1 VKEGISGS
9 ALWGYNIGINKNLKK
24 ENRNNIKQI
33 LSYLC
38 SKDTHRKITIE
49 KKLLTPISSLYE
61 EEEVCKNVDCKLFK
75 SIQPILRPTSEDNN
89 NYYFNFLNYF
99 YEYLFQ
105 KRTLNDTIKGILDL
119 TKIYYI
125 SIGTKENNAGLII
138 TLLISFILMFIS
150 VSFFYLLNKNF
161 LENFIFIPID
171 FWILSMLGSILI
183 LLVCF
188 LDMGKYT
195 VLKCHLKVFIFS
207 VAFSLE
213 TIPLLYKLIENFP
226 IKITFF
232 TYINK
237 NHHYFLLFFII
248 FDILFNLLC
257 IISPYT
263 IKCKIITDGQ
273 NFHVCFMSER
283 FGKILI
289 LILFAYKLLIIINCL
304 LLMIIEWKIND
315 MQYEV
320 NNLFIILFIYTLS
333 YIFFVIINTIEIDHN
348 IICFVLKTSINIIFA
363 LSNYIY
369 ILYIGNKMT
378 INNINLMNK
387 KINIKKYIVDTSEAS
402 IPSTSYVVKE
412 NTFSD
417 IYSVNFQVK

>member
-1 VKEGISGS
+1 MVFFPPGENGFRSLYEYLYSYRESVNITYSGLENLISENAFYMMKKIKDELSSDEIFQKKVNFISQCLLNNNSLFIKFINAKKYCSSYKKTILPGVKEGISGS

-237 NHHYFLLFFII
+237 NHHYFLLFLLYLI
-248 FDILFNLLC
+248 F
-257 IISPYT
+257 Y
-263 IKCKIITDGQ
+263 
-273 NFHVCFMSER
+273 
-283 FGKILI
+283 LI
-289 LILFAYKLLIIINCL
+289 YC
-304 LLMIIEWKIND
+304 
-315 MQYEV
+315 
-320 NNLFIILFIYTLS
+320 
-333 YIFFVIINTIEIDHN
+333 
-348 IICFVLKTSINIIFA
+348 VLYHHI
-363 LSNYIY
+363 
-369 ILYIGNKMT
+369 
-378 INNINLMNK
+378 
-387 KINIKKYIVDTSEAS
+387 
-402 IPSTSYVVKE
+402 
-412 NTFSD
+412 
-417 IYSVNFQVK
+417 Q